1 MGLFGKKPE
10 TEKQIVDRLCKDAG
24 APKQEVGKLSAE
36 VMIYMSKLDD
46 DSFL

>member
-10 TEKQIVDRLCKDAG
+10 TEKQNIAQLALDAG